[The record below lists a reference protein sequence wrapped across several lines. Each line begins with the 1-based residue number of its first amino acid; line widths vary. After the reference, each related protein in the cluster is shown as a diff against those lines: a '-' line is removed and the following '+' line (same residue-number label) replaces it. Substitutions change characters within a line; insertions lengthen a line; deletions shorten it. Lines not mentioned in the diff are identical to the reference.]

1 MDKNTTIGLVLI
13 FGILIGF
20 SFLNRPSKEELEIA
34 KHRRDSI
41 EQVQMEMAAAA
52 ELAKQAGA
60 QDNGFVDLPADSTID
75 SLAHLHNLYGEFAMS
90 AQGSEKLITLENNLI
105 RLVVST
111 KGGKVH
117 SVELKNFKRFDNS
130 PLILIEKDNAVQN
143 LMFFAQNKMIKT
155 DEFYFEPSTDQ
166 EFLLVEGEEIP
177 NGEEGR
183 VKYNEKHPSSE
194 EQQLSLKLKAG
205 ENRYIEYV
213 YTIKHNSY
221 VVDYDIRTVG
231 MTDMINT
238 SSGFLNFNLEF
249 DMPRQERYS
258 SYGEDRYASIYYKY
272 KDDELDNLNL
282 TKSDSEDLTTPVK
295 WIGFKQL
302 FFSTVLTAKESFS
315 NANISSEKFDKHP
328 TLLGHVKSEI
338 GLAFDNREDQDYQMS
353 FYFGPNHYQ
362 ILKGQGNDMEKLIN
376 LGWPIVREVNR
387 YFIIPVFNFLNKR
400 IASYGLIILI
410 LTILIR
416 VIVTPFTYKTY
427 VSQAKMRALKP
438 EIDEINKKYA
448 SPDKAMEKQ
457 QATMNLYSKVGVNPM
472 GGCLP
477 MLFQMPILLAMFYF
491 FPGSIE
497 LRQEGFLWAT
507 DLSTYDS
514 ILNLPFNIPMYG
526 DHVSLFTL
534 LMTASTILQTKL
546 TSQTQDTSA
555 MPGMK
560 LMLYFMPIFFMFI
573 LNSYSSGLSYY
584 YFLSNIITITQTYII
599 RKSID
604 EDKVRAQLLLH
615 KKKPATK
622 SRLQKRLDEMTKMQ
636 QEAMK
641 NQRR

>member
-20 SFLNRPSKEELEIA
+20 SYLNRPSQEELEIA

-41 EQVQMEMAAAA
+41 EMVKMEMAASE
-52 ELAKQAGA
+52 ELAKQQE
-60 QDNGFVDLPADSTID
+60 QDAGFVDIPADSAVD
-75 SLAHLHNLYGEFAMS
+75 SQDRLRNMYGDFAVS
-90 AQGSEKLITLENNLI
+90 AEGSEKLITLENNLI

-117 SVELKNFKRFDNS
+117 SIELKEFKRYDES
-130 PLILIEKDNAVQN
+130 PLILIEEGNAIQN
-143 LMFFAQNKMIKT
+143 LTFFAQNRMIKT

-166 EFLLVEGEEIP
+166 EILFAKGEEVP
-177 NGEEGR
+177 KGEEGR
-183 VKYNEKHPSSE
+183 TKYNEKHPGE
-194 EQQLSLKLKAG
+194 DQQLSLKMYAG
-205 ENRYIEYV
+205 EGKYIEYI

-221 VVDYDIRTVG
+221 VVDFDIKTVG
-231 MTDMINT
+231 MNDVINT
-238 SSGFLNFNLEF
+238 NTGFLSFNLEF

-258 SYGEDRYASIYYKY
+258 SYGEDRYSTIYYKY
-272 KDDELDNLNL
+272 KDDDLGNLNL
-282 TKSDSEDLTTPVK
+282 TKSDDKELTTPVK

-302 FFSTVLTAKESFS
+302 FFSTVLRAEESFP
-315 NANISSEKFDKHP
+315 NATIVSEKFDKNSP
-328 TLLGHVKSEI
+328 ILGHVRSEI
-338 GLAFDNREDQDYQMS
+338 GLAFNNQEDQDYQMS

-362 ILKGQGNDMEKLIN
+362 ILKGQGDEMEKLIN
-376 LGWPIVREVNR
+376 LGWPIVRWVNR
-387 YFIIPVFNFLNKR
+387 YLIIPVFNFLNKR

-416 VIVTPFTYKTY
+416 IIVTPFTYKTY
-427 VSQAKMRALKP
+427 VSQAKMRALQP
-438 EIDEINKKYA
+438 EIAEINKKYA

-491 FPGSIE
+491 FPASIE

-514 ILNLPFNIPMYG
+514 ILHLPFNIPLYG

-534 LMTASTILQTKL
+534 LMTASTIIQTKL

-560 LMLYFMPIFFMFI
+560 AMLYLMPLTFMLI

-584 YFLSNIITITQTYII
+584 YFLSNVFTIAQTYVI
-599 RKSID
+599 RKSIN
-604 EDKVRAQLLLH
+604 EDKVRAMLIQN

-622 SRLQKRLDEMTKMQ
+622 SRFQRKLDEMTKMQ
-636 QEAMK
+636 QEALK
-641 NQRR
+641 NQRKR